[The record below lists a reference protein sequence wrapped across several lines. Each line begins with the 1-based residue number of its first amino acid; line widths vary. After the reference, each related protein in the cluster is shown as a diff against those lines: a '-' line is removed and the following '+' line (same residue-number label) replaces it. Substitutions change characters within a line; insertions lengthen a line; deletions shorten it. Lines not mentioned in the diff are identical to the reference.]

1 MHPPYKPSIVVHTNP
16 TIEHGHG
23 LNFPNNVG
31 PNSPTQPFRALWP
44 PSNRHNDRANYNF
57 LSTELGD
64 SLPGYYPQGLFNA
77 EFLDAAGGLM
87 IQNLFGSSSE
97 DWPQDGSWM
106 PG

>member
-1 MHPPYKPSIVVHTNP
+1 M
-16 TIEHGHG
+16 
-23 LNFPNNVG
+23 
-31 PNSPTQPFRALWP
+31 
-44 PSNRHNDRANYNF
+44 
-57 LSTELGD
+57 GD